1 MKVSDLKTKL
11 GYEEVCAGNPDAD
24 IRAGY
29 TSDLLSDVMG
39 NALDD
44 SVLVTIQAHKNTVAV
59 ATLAGIAAV
68 VICNNREVPAD
79 MVEAAADEE
88 VAVYRTSKNQ
98 FTVSC
103 EIGALLD

>member
-11 GYEEVCAGNPDAD
+11 NYEEVVAGEGEAP

-44 SVLVTIQAHKNTVAV
+44 SVLVTIQAHKNTIAV
-59 ATLAGIAAV
+59 TTLVGMVAV
-68 VICNNREVPAD
+68 VICNGREVPQD
-79 MVEAAADEE
+79 MIDAAKEE
-88 VAVYRTSKNQ
+88 GVAIYRTNKNQ
-98 FTVSC
+98 FNVSC

>member
-1 MKVSDLKTKL
+1 MKVSDLKNKL
-11 GYEEVCAGNPDAD
+11 GYEEVCAGEGEAPL
-24 IRAGY
+24 RAGY

-44 SVLVTIQAHKNTVAV
+44 SVLITIQAHKNTVAV
-59 ATLAGIAAV
+59 ATLAGISAV

-79 MVEAAADEE
+79 MAEAAAEE
-88 VAVYRTSKNQ
+88 SVAVFRTSKNQ

-103 EIGALLD
+103 EVGALLD